1 MYIVISCIY
10 LCMCIDIPD
19 LSIDF
24 PECVYIYVYIYIHII
39 IYNYIYYAFHA
50 AIPSGNQTWQW
61 NITHL

>member
-24 PECVYIYVYIYIHII
+24 PECVYIYTYIHII
-39 IYNYIYYAFHA
+39 IYIYTMRFMLQYPLV
-50 AIPSGNQTWQW
+50 IKCGNGTSP
-61 NITHL
+61 ICS